1 MEHNPTIIVIDDEE
15 AIVKFMLVA
24 LKKMG
29 YSADFSTD
37 SGNGLDLIK
46 KNKYN
51 IVLLDL
57 FMPKESGLSL
67 LMKIKKIDI
76 KTQVIIITG
85 YGSEFSLTACL
96 KSGADDFICKP
107 FELDDLR
114 EAVSHCVTKIKRWE
128 KIETIEKIDADSK
141 KKKASK

>member
-1 MEHNPTIIVIDDEE
+1 MEQNPTIIVIDDEE

-29 YSADFSTD
+29 YSSDFSTD
-37 SGNGLDLIK
+37 SVNGLDLIK

-67 LMKIKKIDI
+67 LMKIKKLDI
-76 KTQVIIITG
+76 KTQYLIDIVHNLILKCFCKYTIFFLEKQKKWGKIPI
-85 YGSEFSLTACL
+85 SL
-96 KSGADDFICKP
+96 K
-107 FELDDLR
+107 
-114 EAVSHCVTKIKRWE
+114 
-128 KIETIEKIDADSK
+128 
-141 KKKASK
+141 